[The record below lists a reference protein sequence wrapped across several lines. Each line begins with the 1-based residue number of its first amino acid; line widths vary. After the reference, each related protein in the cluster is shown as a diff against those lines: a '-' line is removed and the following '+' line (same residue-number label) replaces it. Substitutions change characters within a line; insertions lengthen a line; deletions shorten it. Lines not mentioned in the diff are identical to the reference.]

1 MGTLIDYW
9 YYTGDT
15 TWNEDTT
22 AGLLF
27 QVGDEK
33 DYMPRNQTH
42 TEGNDDQGF
51 WGLAV
56 MTATEYNF
64 PNPPSDKPQWLALA
78 QAVFNTQAARWST
91 EYCNGGLRWQI
102 FEWNNGFDYKNTISQ
117 ACFFALGARLAL
129 YTGNKTYA
137 EWAEKTWDWT
147 SGVGYIDD
155 KWNVYDGGYIDDNCT
170 ELTPYQWTYNIGG
183 FLLGAAAMYN
193 YTEDEK
199 WKDRIDGLLTGS
211 EKFFK
216 GDNRDIMT
224 EVACESVDRCNIDQ
238 QSFKAYFSRWLA
250 NVVKW
255 YPGASEKVMPWLRAS
270 SIAAARQC
278 TGGDNG
284 RMCGLKWSSGSTW
297 DGTTGLGQQMA
308 ALEVTLSNLIE
319 ESRAP
324 VTADNGGTSAG
335 DPSAGSGD
343 IGRQADIVFKPIT
356 AGDRAGAGILTAAVL
371 IGLIGGC
378 AFVLSEDSHEKQV
391 KSHGPR
397 APGKF
402 SSKLTSLGIGTGAAG
417 FVGGFGHG
425 KGKERLDSNEKVD
438 HATHTSVL
446 APPPEMRQ
454 LQTPPRAAM
463 PASGDVVGNGS
474 SAFNEHPPR
483 RLSRRVAEV

>member
-1 MGTLIDYW
+1 MFVWRGLDQPHTAPPATATVTAPMRPPRASVARVCLTALLALTPLTAAYDLDPDSRESILDVAKDMATDMMTF
-9 YYTGDT
+9 YTGNKPGARPAIFPCHT
-15 TWNEDTT
+15 T
-22 AGLLF
+22 
-27 QVGDEK
+27 
-33 DYMPRNQTH
+33 
-42 TEGNDDQGF
+42 
-51 WGLAV
+51 
-56 MTATEYNF
+56 
-64 PNPPSDKPQWLALA
+64 
-78 QAVFNTQAARWST
+78 AVFNTQAARWST

-117 ACFFALGARLAL
+117 ACFFSLGARLAL

-155 KWNVYDGGYIDDNCT
+155 KWNVYDGGYINDNCT

-255 YPGASEKVMPWLRAS
+255 YPGAAEKVMPWLRAS
-270 SIAAARQC
+270 SVAAASQC

-308 ALEVTLSNLIE
+308 ALEVTLANLIE

-324 VTADNGGTSAG
+324 VTADNG
-335 DPSAGSGD
+335 
-343 IGRQADIVFKPIT
+343 
-356 AGDRAGAGILTAAVL
+356 
-371 IGLIGGC
+371 
-378 AFVLSEDSHEKQV
+378 EDSHEKQV
-391 KSHGPR
+391 KSQSLGPR

-402 SSKLTSLGIGTGAAG
+402 SSTLASLGIGTGAAG

-446 APPPEMRQ
+446 ASPPEMRQ

-463 PASGDVVGNGS
+463 PASGTSWATAPRPLTNTLPE
-474 SAFNEHPPR
+474 AFP
-483 RLSRRVAEV
+483 